1 MDFKLIKNENDYIIA
16 LAQLDQLI
24 LADNP
29 KDDEK
34 VELLGTLIDMYENET
49 HPIELPDPIDAIKFR
64 IEQLGLSNKDLV
76 PILGGKNRVS
86 EVMNRKKPLT
96 LKMMRALNQTLG
108 IPAEVLL
115 NEPEAD
121 FPSGYS
127 NIEWNK
133 IPFKEI
139 KKEIW

>member
-1 MDFKLIKNENDYIIA
+1 
-16 LAQLDQLI
+16 
-24 LADNP
+24 
-29 KDDEK
+29 
-34 VELLGTLIDMYENET
+34 
-49 HPIELPDPIDAIKFR
+49 
-64 IEQLGLSNKDLV
+64 
-76 PILGGKNRVS
+76 
-86 EVMNRKKPLT
+86 
-96 LKMMRALNQTLG
+96 MMRALNQTLG